1 VNPLTSKQQQPVMS
15 DENRHFR
22 TDHLQG
28 DLAGRS
34 ARGGAVTM
42 TAQGLRFVFSTVA
55 TILLARLLTPQ
66 DYGLIG
72 MAAVVTGFVAM
83 FKDMGLSSATIQRE
97 EITTEQISTLFWIN
111 LGLSILVAMITAAIA
126 PAVAWFYGDSRLTLI
141 TIGLAV
147 GFVFGGLTIQHA
159 ALLKRQM
166 RFTALATIDVI
177 ALLLGLVAA
186 IIVAWNGGRYWAL
199 VANQLVGGM
208 SYAICIWFASGW
220 RPGRPVRDSGVRS
233 MLGFGSNLTG
243 FLVVNYFARNLDNM
257 LIGRFWG
264 SRSLGLYSKAY
275 QLLLFPI
282 DQINTPI
289 AAVAVPALSRLN
301 DSPERYR
308 QAYLRILQKVAIVTM
323 PGMAFLIVCS
333 DWIVRLA
340 LGPQW
345 TEAGRIFALLGI
357 VGLVQ
362 PIANTTGWLFISQG
376 RTHHMFQWGLIGSSI
391 IIVSIIA
398 GLPWGA
404 MGVAASYSIVFLLVV
419 TPLLF
424 WFVGRHGPVRTLDF
438 YRTVAP
444 ITVAALCVFA
454 ALLILRQWMLVS
466 RPVPGLLISFFIT
479 IIVTISTLSV
489 SHEGRIALQDFKAL
503 FALLSRKAEISA
515 LSGTDSEAVSSQLAT
530 ETKLSHQSHNM
541 DPLLQKVL

>member
-1 VNPLTSKQQQPVMS
+1 MNPLTSKQQQPVMS

-97 EITTEQISTLFWIN
+97 EISTEQISTLFWIN
-111 LGLSILVAMITAAIA
+111 LGLSILVAMITASIA

-147 GFVFGGLTIQHA
+147 GFIFGGLTIQHA

-199 VANQLVGGM
+199 VANQLVGGI

-220 RPGRPVRDSGVRS
+220 RPGRPVRNSGVRS

-345 TEAGRIFALLGI
+345 IEAGRIFAILGI
-357 VGLVQ
+357 VGMVQ
-362 PIANTTGWLFISQG
+362 PMANTTGWLFISQG

-391 IIVSIIA
+391 IVVSIIA

-404 MGVAASYSIVFLLVV
+404 LGVATSYSVVFLLVV

-444 ITVAALCVFA
+444 IAVAALCVLA
-454 ALLILRQWMLVS
+454 SLLFLRQWVNETRPILGLV
-466 RPVPGLLISFFIT
+466 ISFV
-479 IIVTISTLSV
+479 VTIVVTMLTLCV
-489 SHEGRIALQDFKAL
+489 SHAGRMALKDFKRL
-503 FALLSRKAEISA
+503 FALLSREGVRPISVVDP
-515 LSGTDSEAVSSQLAT
+515 GVPSSQPAT
-530 ETKLSHQSHNM
+530 
-541 DPLLQKVL
+541 

>member
-1 VNPLTSKQQQPVMS
+1 
-15 DENRHFR
+15 
-22 TDHLQG
+22 
-28 DLAGRS
+28 
-34 ARGGAVTM
+34 
-42 TAQGLRFVFSTVA
+42 
-55 TILLARLLTPQ
+55 
-66 DYGLIG
+66 
-72 MAAVVTGFVAM
+72 
-83 FKDMGLSSATIQRE
+83 
-97 EITTEQISTLFWIN
+97 
-111 LGLSILVAMITAAIA
+111 
-126 PAVAWFYGDSRLTLI
+126 
-141 TIGLAV
+141 
-147 GFVFGGLTIQHA
+147 
-159 ALLKRQM
+159 
-166 RFTALATIDVI
+166 
-177 ALLLGLVAA
+177 LLLGLVAA

-199 VANQLVGGM
+199 VANQLVGGLG
-208 SYAICIWFASGW
+208 YAIGIWLVSGW
-220 RPGRPVRDSGVRS
+220 RPGRPVRNSGLRS
-233 MLGFGSNLTG
+233 MLGFGTNLTG
-243 FLVVNYFARNLDNM
+243 FLIVNYFARNLDNM

-289 AAVAVPALSRLN
+289 AAVAVPSLSRLN

-345 TEAGRIFALLGI
+345 IEAGRIFALLGI
-357 VGLVQ
+357 VGMVQ

-391 IIVSIIA
+391 IVVSIIA

-444 ITVAALCVFA
+444 IATAALCVVA
-454 ALLILRQWMLVS
+454 ALLILRQWTHIT
-466 RPVPGLLISFFIT
+466 RPVPGLLISFFVT
-479 IIVTISTLSV
+479 IIVTLSTLSA
-489 SHEGRIALQDFKAL
+489 SREGRVALKDFKRL
-503 FALLSRKAEISA
+503 FALLNRKGVRPAG
-515 LSGTDSEAVSSQLAT
+515 LVDSGAPSSELAT
-530 ETKLSHQSHNM
+530 
-541 DPLLQKVL
+541 

>member
-1 VNPLTSKQQQPVMS
+1 MSSNESSQPHPFVS
-15 DENRHFR
+15 DDRDRHFR
-22 TDHLQG
+22 TDHLKA
-28 DLAGRS
+28 DLGGRS
-34 ARGGAVTM
+34 ARGGAVTLV
-42 TAQGLRFVFSTVA
+42 AQVCKFLLSTVA
-55 TILLARLLTPQ
+55 MILLARLLSPQ

-72 MAAVVTGFVAM
+72 MAVVVTGFVAT

-97 EITTEQISTLFWIN
+97 EISTEQISTLFWIN
-111 LGLSILVAMITAAIA
+111 LGLSVLVALLTAAIA
-126 PAVAWFYGDSRLTLI
+126 PIVAWFYGDSRLTLI

-147 GFVFGGLTIQHA
+147 GFVFGGLAIQHS

-166 RFTALATIDVI
+166 RFTALATIDI
-177 ALLLGLVAA
+177 TALLFGLGAA
-186 IIVAWNGGRYWAL
+186 IIVACNGGRYWAL
-199 VANQLVGGM
+199 VANQLVQGLT
-208 SYAICIWFASGW
+208 YAAGIWLVSGW
-220 RPGRPVRDSGVRS
+220 RPGRPARHSGVRS
-233 MLGFGSNLTG
+233 MLGFGRNLTG
-243 FLVVNYFARNLDNM
+243 FSIINYFARNLDNM

-264 SRSLGLYSKAY
+264 SRSLGLYSRAY

-282 DQINTPI
+282 DQINSPI
-289 AAVAVPALSRLN
+289 AAVAIPALSRLN

-345 TEAGRIFALLGI
+345 IEAGRIFALLGI
-357 VGLVQ
+357 AGMVQ

-376 RTHHMFQWGLIGSSI
+376 RTHHMFQWGLIGCSI

-424 WFVGRHGPVRTLDF
+424 WFVGRHGPVRTIDF

-444 ITVAALCVFA
+444 IALAALCVFA
-454 ALLILRQWMLVS
+454 ALLIMRQWMNVT
-466 RPVPGLLISFFIT
+466 RPLLGLPIGFFLT
-479 IIVTISTLSV
+479 IIVTILTLCV
-489 SHEGRIALQDFKAL
+489 SHEGRMAVKDFKRL
-503 FALLSRKAEISA
+503 FALLSRRDGARPAS
-515 LSGTDSEAVSSQLAT
+515 LVDSGAPSSQLAT
-530 ETKLSHQSHNM
+530 
-541 DPLLQKVL
+541 

>member
-1 VNPLTSKQQQPVMS
+1 MKVTSEQQQPVIM

-22 TDHLQG
+22 TDHLQD

-55 TILLARLLTPQ
+55 TILLARLLSPQ

-72 MAAVVTGFVAM
+72 MAVVVTGFVAM

-97 EITTEQISTLFWIN
+97 EISTEQISTLFWIN
-111 LGLSILVAMITAAIA
+111 LGLSILVALFTAAIA

-147 GFVFGGLTIQHA
+147 GFIFGGLTIQHA

-166 RFTALATIDVI
+166 RFTALATIDII

-199 VANQLVGGM
+199 VANQLVLGL
-208 SYAICIWFASGW
+208 SYAIGIFIVSGW
-220 RPGRPVRDSGVRS
+220 RPGRPVRNSGLRS
-233 MLGFGSNLTG
+233 MLGFGTNLTG
-243 FLVVNYFARNLDNM
+243 FLIVNYFARNLDNM

-264 SRSLGLYSKAY
+264 TRSLGLYSKAY

-345 TEAGRIFALLGI
+345 IEAGRIFALLGI
-357 VGLVQ
+357 VGMVQ

-391 IIVSIIA
+391 IVVSIIA

-444 ITVAALCVFA
+444 IAVAALCVVA
-454 ALLILRQWMLVS
+454 ALLILRQWMHVT
-466 RPVPGLLISFFIT
+466 RPVPGLLISFFVT
-479 IIVTISTLSV
+479 IIVTLSTLSV
-489 SHEGRIALQDFKAL
+489 SREGRMALKDFKRL
-503 FALLSRKAEISA
+503 FALLSRKGVRPAG
-515 LSGTDSEAVSSQLAT
+515 LVDSGAPSSELAT
-530 ETKLSHQSHNM
+530 
-541 DPLLQKVL
+541 